1 MAQTDLLL
9 NVWREA
15 CRHLE
20 LAESVERIALLL
32 ADHVP
37 ADYLVVR
44 QIDLTRGGLET
55 VAVGRCRS
63 AAAHFALSRTECSG
77 AAMRN
82 LLAWCRDTSVID
94 GSVPGPNG
102 VLTTVVPQD
111 FRGACLAAPVHMDD
125 GPTGVVLV
133 LSSVGHFSAQHRALL
148 GRLMEPIG
156 VALANTARVH
166 ELKRLREALEADK
179 QVLLRKLGR
188 HDVADAVV
196 GVETGLRAVM
206 NQVEQVAPTD
216 LPVLIIG
223 ETGSG
228 KEVLA
233 RSLHERSRRARAPMV
248 RVNCGAIPSGLVDAE
263 LFGQERGSF
272 VGRVATK
279 PGWFERAEGGTLFL
293 DEIAELPL
301 EAQVRLLRV
310 LQEGTIERVGGT
322 MALPVDVRIVA
333 ATHRDLREMVAQGI
347 FREDL
352 WHLMSVFPIQL
363 PPLRERQEDIPR
375 LATHF
380 AARAGMRLVG
390 VPLTPTSEELELLLA
405 YDWPGNVR
413 ELAAVIERAAIL
425 GSGRRLRLEPT
436 LGATPALNPR
446 TAHADAE
453 STAARA
459 TLLTLDEAMRHHIEL
474 ALQDAGGR
482 VEGRRGAALQLGI
495 NPHTLRARMRKLNVS
510 SGKFRGR
517 PPRAGNQSAPP
528 RSLDVAM
535 ADHISQALQLT
546 SGRIEGQRGAARRLA
561 INPHTLRGRMRKLG
575 IVAAAY
581 RGRSGTADA
590 EG

>member
-1 MAQTDLLL
+1 VAQTDLLL

-55 VAVGRCRS
+55 VAVGRCRPT
-63 AAAHFALSRTECSG
+63 AGHFALSRTECSG

-82 LLAWCRDTSVID
+82 LLAWCRDTTIID
-94 GSVPGPNG
+94 GAVPGPNS
-102 VLTTVVPQD
+102 VLTTVVPQH

-133 LSSVGHFSAQHRALL
+133 LSNAGHFSAPHRVLL

-206 NQVEQVAPTD
+206 DQVEQVAPTD

-279 PGWFERAEGGTLFL
+279 PGWFERADGGTLFL
-293 DEIAELPL
+293 DEVAELPL
-301 EAQVRLLRV
+301 EAQVRLMRV

-333 ATHRDLREMVAQGI
+333 ATHRDLREMVAGGT

-352 WHLMSVFPIQL
+352 WHLISVFPIQL

-390 VPLTPTSEELELLLA
+390 VPLTPTAEELELLLA

-425 GSGRRLRLEPT
+425 GRGRRLLLEAA
-436 LGATPALNPR
+436 LGATPPANQR
-446 TAHADAE
+446 TASHVNTDSDSP
-453 STAARA
+453 STAA
-459 TLLTLDEAMRHHIEL
+459 TLVTLEEAMRHHIEL
-474 ALQDAGGR
+474 ALQAAGGR
-482 VEGRRGAALQLGI
+482 VEGARGAAVRLGV

-510 SGKFRGR
+510 SGKFRGATSPAGSQSEAPR
-517 PPRAGNQSAPP
+517 P
-528 RSLDVAM
+528 LDVAM
-535 ADHISQALQLT
+535 ADHISRALQQS

-561 INPHTLRGRMRKLG
+561 INPHTLRARMRKLG
-575 IVAAAY
+575 LEA
-581 RGRSGTADA
+581 RQFRQ
-590 EG
+590 